1 MEPIQTVAVATV
13 ENRCNTVEELRRVER
28 TELISTIRF
37 HSDYAEGLYGI
48 EDNTHVQI
56 LFNFSRSEGYSLVG
70 KRLRGE
76 ELGVFACRT
85 PFRPSPIGSTVV
97 ELLERH
103 GDCLIVRG
111 LDCLN
116 STPVLDVKP
125 FTAGFDS
132 ALRTEAEEKMLK
144 KNPRRAIEIDLAQN
158 NLKSLLLGAGQIHG
172 HFCGGV
178 SSGVMASVYG
188 LSELAK
194 LQKTAGVDGL
204 ENILAII
211 ETNSCFADGVQY
223 AAGCSIGNNGLVY
236 RDFGK
241 TAVTFLV
248 REKETVC
255 AAVRVSARGNR
266 MVMQERYPE
275 FSRLFKEV
283 IVQSNRSTEKVA
295 EFKRLSCAV
304 SFDMLDTPFEE
315 MFHLEINPE
324 VYIPGFAPIKGSK
337 ICKKCGESCM
347 ETKADEIKDASY
359 CKACSGKSFYQ
370 LDGTGIV
377 CIREAE

>member
-1 MEPIQTVAVATV
+1 MQKIQTVAVATV
-13 ENRCNTVEELRRVER
+13 ENKCSTVEELRSQDR
-28 TELISTIRF
+28 TRLVSTLHF
-37 HSDYAEGLYGI
+37 DEEVAQGLYKI
-48 EDNTHVQI
+48 EENSHLQV
-56 LFNFSRSEGYSLVG
+56 LFNFSESEGYTLVG
-70 KRLRGE
+70 KRLRDR

-103 GDCLIVRG
+103 ENRLIVRG

-116 STPVLDVKP
+116 GTPVLDVKP

-132 ALRTEAEEKMLK
+132 ALRTEGEEILLK
-144 KNPRRAIEIDLAQN
+144 KNPRRDIEMDLAQN
-158 NLKSLLLGAGQIHG
+158 NLHSLLLGAGQIHG

-178 SSGVMASVYG
+178 SSGVMASAYG
-188 LSELAK
+188 LSELKK
-194 LQKTAGVDGL
+194 LQKNAGVDGL

-248 REKETVC
+248 RDKQEVC
-255 AAVRVSARGNR
+255 AAVRVSSRGNR
-266 MVMQERYPE
+266 MGIQERYPE
-275 FSRLFKEV
+275 FSNLFQEV
-283 IVQSNRSTEKVA
+283 IVQSNRTPEKVA

-315 MFHLEINPE
+315 MFHLKINPE
-324 VYIPGFAPIKGSK
+324 VYIPGFAPIKDSK
-337 ICKKCGESCM
+337 TCKKM
-347 ETKADEIKDASY
+347 
-359 CKACSGKSFYQ
+359 
-370 LDGTGIV
+370 
-377 CIREAE
+377 R